1 MEVNYMNT
9 NDEEKLFQL
18 YTLAE
23 MAYQKHF
30 ENKVKNIEALYPAN
44 WYSDKNYK
52 EKIAIIAESL
62 KTEVLIVDTPS
73 YKNMII
79 NSKKR

>member
-1 MEVNYMNT
+1 MNT
-9 NDEEKLFQL
+9 NDEERLFQL
-18 YTLAE
+18 YTLVE
-23 MAYQKHF
+23 MAYQKQF
-30 ENKVKNIEALYPAN
+30 QNKVKNIEELYPVN

-52 EKIAIIAESL
+52 EKITIIAEAL
-62 KTEVLIVDTPS
+62 KTETLIVDTTS

>member
-1 MEVNYMNT
+1 MNT

-30 ENKVKNIEALYPAN
+30 ENKVKNVEELYPFG

-62 KTEVLIVDTPS
+62 KTETLIVDTPS

>member
-1 MEVNYMNT
+1 MNT
-9 NDEEKLFQL
+9 NDKEKLFQL

-30 ENKVKNIEALYPAN
+30 ENKAKNIEELYPFG
-44 WYSDKNYK
+44 WYSDENYK
-52 EKIAIIAESL
+52 EKITIIAEAL

>member
-1 MEVNYMNT
+1 MNT
-9 NDEEKLFQL
+9 NEEEKLFQL

-30 ENKVKNIEALYPAN
+30 KNNVKDIEELYPVN

-52 EKIAIIAESL
+52 EKITIIAEAI
-62 KTEVLIVDTPS
+62 KTETLIVDTPS

-79 NSKKR
+79 NSRKRT